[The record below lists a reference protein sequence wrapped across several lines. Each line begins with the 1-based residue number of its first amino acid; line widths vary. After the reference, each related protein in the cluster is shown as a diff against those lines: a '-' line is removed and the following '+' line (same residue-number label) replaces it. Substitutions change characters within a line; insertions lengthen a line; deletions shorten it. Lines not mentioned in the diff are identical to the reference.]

1 MKETPAKSRN
11 SQITSSGDRRTTND
25 FKWLQ
30 SSQRTFACPRTEK
43 FTFCRRLIDK
53 QNKNQSIKQTIKKV
67 DCFYVIPS
75 VKILRSRLDALK
87 DAIHCDSKLQPLTR
101 KESSYESECN
111 ELHKLGL
118 ILQEKYRD
126 EGVLKL
132 ENLIEDEKIGFDN
145 LNTLFT
151 FYTLQTGTQDGEAS
165 KIIGFYSSGVFL
177 GHILNIFQNKLNRC
191 IWLYKIFPHVNI
203 EPNHNHDKQAETKSF
218 LVCDESLKTAFS
230 LQTMINS
237 VYRHKHEINKIFLS
251 GIFDFSKYEKARIHD
266 NQYKYRTIFKVDQD
280 ECIICASYIY
290 KNFNKNVEKI
300 LELNGDFFSKLEVKL
315 DKLPYKKRVNM
326 SYFLTNT
333 NWVLWFAHK
342 CVDNI
347 EEKLKTEKKKE
358 VLLFA
363 PSHEGRTLLFMVAY
377 LLLEKKIQ
385 PRITLKSWKKFKN
398 SKDIL
403 KVGIDLSYHS
413 GFTLDYQFAVF
424 INEPFESER
433 KKYFDCYYTLRDII
447 WH

>member
-1 MKETPAKSRN
+1 M
-11 SQITSSGDRRTTND
+11 
-25 FKWLQ
+25 
-30 SSQRTFACPRTEK
+30 
-43 FTFCRRLIDK
+43 
-53 QNKNQSIKQTIKKV
+53 
-67 DCFYVIPS
+67 IPS
-75 VKILRSRLDALK
+75 EEILEQRLDALK
-87 DAIHCDSKLQPLTR
+87 KAISIPCTVIKDRDSRRQPFKR
-101 KESSYESECN
+101 KETSYESECN
-111 ELHKLGL
+111 DLHKLGM
-118 ILQEKYRD
+118 ILQKKYRD

-132 ENLIEDEKIGFDN
+132 ENLFEDENVGFDN

-151 FYTLQTGTQDGEAS
+151 FYTLQTDNQRIDTRDGEFS
-165 KIIGFYSSGVFL
+165 NIIGFYSSGVFL

-251 GIFDFSKYEKARIHD
+251 GIFDFSKYEKARIHN

-315 DKLPYKKRVNM
+315 DKLPYKNRVNM